1 MDHRAGDEDRAAG
14 DVVNVESCYVVAQ
27 SKEKMAWTTQKS
39 RARDKVV
46 RKRCSHF

>member
-14 DVVNVESCYVVAQ
+14 DVVNWETCYVKAT
-27 SKEKMAWTTQKS
+27 SKEEMAWTTQKS

-46 RKRCSHF
+46 RKHCGHF